1 MNKPATSQ
9 SRYLSI
15 RTVIEMT
22 SAFDAMDQVFSGHFA
37 RFGLSQPKF
46 NALIQLRLA
55 GDRGLTQSE
64 LGQKMLVSRANI
76 TGLVERLERDGL
88 VSRTSDPE
96 DKRALRVQITARGQ
110 ELMEAF
116 LPVHNDFVHES
127 LSSLSDS
134 EKGLL
139 MELLAKMKKGFE
151 SIK

>member
-1 MNKPATSQ
+1 MKEPVNSK

-15 RTVIEMT
+15 RTVIEMA
-22 SAFDAMDQVFSGHFA
+22 SAFDAMDEIFSQHFA

-64 LGQKMLVSRANI
+64 LGQLMLVSRANI

-110 ELMEAF
+110 KLMEAF
-116 LPVHNDFVHES
+116 LPVHNDFVHKAM
-127 LSSLSDS
+127 SSLSDG
-134 EKGLL
+134 EKETLTV
-139 MELLAKMKKGFE
+139 LLAKMKKGFE